1 MNNTYDL
8 MCINNE
14 NIRTD
19 YVVNKD
25 KRTVTCIIS
34 TINDYNRKLNKYNFE
49 DGRKDSYY
57 DDFNQYIGIARC
69 NPEDTWD
76 EVYGKRLAEY
86 RASCQRRAALN
97 HQINNFVKEINRDLN
112 ALITYGKLK
121 PPHKPE
127 ER

>member
-1 MNNTYDL
+1 MNSTYDL
-8 MCINNE
+8 MNINDE

-19 YVVNKD
+19 YKINKD
-25 KRTVTCIIS
+25 KRTITCIIS
-34 TINDYNRKLNKYNFE
+34 TINDYDKKLKKYHFE
-49 DGRKDSYY
+49 DYKRNYWD
-57 DDFNQYIGIARC
+57 DDFKQYIGIARC

-97 HQINNFVKEINRDLN
+97 HQINNFVKEINRNLN